1 LPKLIISQFFV
12 ETDIILEKPI
22 RIAIVEDHELT
33 RIGLEAALQRRDGI
47 EVVGDAANGDQGL
60 NLLQTTKPDLA
71 IIDIGLPD
79 IDGIELVRLFRAH
92 QGDIPCPTKILML
105 TMHKEEDSVMAAFA
119 AGADAYC
126 MKDINMDRLE
136 EAIRS
141 THDGH
146 PWIDPA
152 IASIVL
158 QQLRKNSSSV
168 VEHQNTIQIKG
179 LEGDYADIVGTAGL
193 TDREIEILQLIV
205 GGCSNGEIAQQL
217 FVTVGTVKTHV
228 RHILNKLCV
237 DDRTH
242 AAVLALRAGL
252 IE

>member
-1 LPKLIISQFFV
+1 L
-12 ETDIILEKPI
+12 ETPI

-33 RIGLEAALQRRDGI
+33 RIGLEAALKRRDGI
-47 EVVGDAANGDQGL
+47 EIVGDAANGYQGL
-60 NLLQTTKPDLA
+60 NLLKTTKPDLA

-79 IDGIELVRLFRAH
+79 IDGIELVRLFREN
-92 QGDIPCPTKILML
+92 QSENSSPTKILML
-105 TMHKEEDSVMAAFA
+105 TMHNSEDSVMAAFA

-126 MKDINMDRLE
+126 MKDINMDKLA

-141 THDGH
+141 THEGN
-146 PWIDPA
+146 PWIDPM

-158 QQLRKNSSSV
+158 QQLRQNSSLAADKDK
-168 VEHQNTIQIKG
+168 TIQIKG
-179 LEGDYADIVGTAGL
+179 LEGDYADIVGSAGL
-193 TDREIEILQLIV
+193 TDREIQILQLIV
-205 GGCSNGEIAQQL
+205 RGCSNSEISEQL

-242 AAVLALRAGL
+242 AAVLALRGGL

>member
-1 LPKLIISQFFV
+1 
-12 ETDIILEKPI
+12 LEKPI

-33 RIGLEAALQRRDGI
+33 RIGLAAALQRCEGI
-47 EVVGDAANGDQGL
+47 EVVGDAANGYQGL
-60 NLLQTTKPDLA
+60 QLLQTTKPDLA

-79 IDGIELVRLFRAH
+79 IDGIEMVRLWREK
-92 QGDIPCPTKILML
+92 QGENPLPTKILML
-105 TMHKEEDSVMAAFA
+105 TMHKGEDSVMAAFA

-126 MKDINMDRLE
+126 MKDINMDKLE

-141 THDGH
+141 THEGN
-146 PWIDPA
+146 PWIDPT

-158 QQLRKNSSSV
+158 QQLRKNSPAADKK
-168 VEHQNTIQIKG
+168 NTIQIKG
-179 LEGDYADIVGTAGL
+179 LEGDYADIVGSAGL

-205 GGCSNGEIAQQL
+205 RGGSNGEIAEQL

-252 IE
+252 ID

>member
-1 LPKLIISQFFV
+1 
-12 ETDIILEKPI
+12 LEKPI

-33 RIGLEAALQRRDGI
+33 RIGLEAALQHREGL
-47 EVVGDAANGDQGL
+47 EVVGNAANGYQGL
-60 NLLQTTKPDLA
+60 NLLKTTKPDLA
-71 IIDIGLPD
+71 IVDIGLPD
-79 IDGIELVRLFRAH
+79 IDGIELVRLFREN
-92 QGDIPCPTKILML
+92 QGENPSPTKILML
-105 TMHKEEDSVMAAFA
+105 TMHKSEDSVMAAFA

-126 MKDINMDRLE
+126 MKDINMDKLE

-141 THDGH
+141 THEGN
-146 PWIDPA
+146 PWIDPT

-158 QQLRKNSSSV
+158 QQLRQNSSSSV
-168 VEHQNTIQIKG
+168 VIDKEKTIQIKG
-179 LEGDYADIVGTAGL
+179 LEGDYADIVGSAGL
-193 TDREIEILQLIV
+193 TDREIQILQLIV
-205 GGCSNGEIAQQL
+205 RGCSNGEIAEQL

-242 AAVLALRAGL
+242 AAVLALRGGL

>member
-1 LPKLIISQFFV
+1 MEQ
-12 ETDIILEKPI
+12 PI

-33 RIGLEAALQRRDGI
+33 RMGLEAALQRRDGL
-47 EVVGDAANGDQGL
+47 EVVGDAANGRQGL
-60 NLLQTTKPDLA
+60 NLLNKTKPDLA
-71 IIDIGLPD
+71 IVDIGLPD
-79 IDGIELVRLFRAH
+79 IDGIELIRLFREG
-92 QGDIPCPTKILML
+92 QGENPVTTKILML
-105 TMHKEEDSVMAAFA
+105 TMHSGEDSVMAAFA

-126 MKDINMDRLE
+126 MKDINMDKLE

-141 THDGH
+141 THAGN
-146 PWIDPA
+146 PWIDPT

-158 QQLRKNSSSV
+158 HQLR
-168 VEHQNTIQIKG
+168 QNTPSAAVIDRDKTIQIKG
-179 LEGDYADIVGTAGL
+179 LDGDYADIVGSAGL

-205 GGCSNGEIAQQL
+205 RGSSNSEIAEQL

-242 AAVLALRAGL
+242 AAVLALRGGL

>member
-1 LPKLIISQFFV
+1 M
-12 ETDIILEKPI
+12 EKPI

-33 RIGLEAALQRRDGI
+33 RIGLEAALKRRDGI
-47 EVVGDAANGDQGL
+47 EIVGDAASGYQGL
-60 NLLQTTKPDLA
+60 NLLKTTKPDLA
-71 IIDIGLPD
+71 IVDIGLPD
-79 IDGIELVRLFRAH
+79 IDGIEMVRLFREN
-92 QGDIPCPTKILML
+92 QGENPLPTKILML
-105 TMHKEEDSVMAAFA
+105 TMHKGEDSVMAAFA

-126 MKDINMDRLE
+126 MKDINMDKLE

-141 THDGH
+141 THDGN
-146 PWIDPA
+146 PWIDPT

-158 QQLRKNSSSV
+158 QQLRKSSSSAAEKDRTV
-168 VEHQNTIQIKG
+168 QIKG
-179 LEGDYADIVGTAGL
+179 LEGDYADIVGSAGL
-193 TDREIEILQLIV
+193 TDREIQILQLIV
-205 GGCSNGEIAQQL
+205 RGCSNGEISEQL

-242 AAVLALRAGL
+242 AAVLALRGGL

>member
-1 LPKLIISQFFV
+1 M
-12 ETDIILEKPI
+12 ENPI

-33 RIGLEAALQRRDGI
+33 RIGLEAALQQREGM
-47 EVVGDAANGDQGL
+47 EVVGHAANGHQGL

-71 IIDIGLPD
+71 IVDIGLPD
-79 IDGIELVRLFRAH
+79 IDGIEMVRLFQEN
-92 QGDIPCPTKILML
+92 QGENPHPTKILML
-105 TMHKEEDSVMAAFA
+105 TMHKGEDSVMAAFA

-126 MKDINMDRLE
+126 MKDINMNKLE

-141 THDGH
+141 THEGN
-146 PWIDPA
+146 PWIDPT

-158 QQLRKNSSSV
+158 QQLRQNSSPSAV
-168 VEHQNTIQIKG
+168 IDKEKTIQIKG
-179 LEGDYADIVGTAGL
+179 LEGDYADIVGSAGL
-193 TDREIEILQLIV
+193 TEREIQILQLIV
-205 GGCSNGEIAQQL
+205 RGCSNGEIAEQL

-242 AAVLALRAGL
+242 AAVLALRGGL

>member
-1 LPKLIISQFFV
+1 M
-12 ETDIILEKPI
+12 ENPI

-33 RIGLEAALQRRDGI
+33 RIGLKAALQHRDGMD
-47 EVVGDAANGDQGL
+47 VVGDAANGYQGL

-71 IIDIGLPD
+71 IVDIGLPD
-79 IDGIELVRLFRAH
+79 IDGIEMVRLFREN
-92 QGDIPCPTKILML
+92 QGENLLPTKILML
-105 TMHKEEDSVMAAFA
+105 TMHKGEDSVMAAFA

-126 MKDINMDRLE
+126 MKDINMDKLE

-141 THDGH
+141 THEGN
-146 PWIDPA
+146 PWIDPT

-158 QQLRKNSSSV
+158 QQLR
-168 VEHQNTIQIKG
+168 QNTLLPVVGKEKTTQIKG
-179 LEGDYADIVGTAGL
+179 LEGDYAEIVGSAGL
-193 TDREIEILQLIV
+193 TDREIQILQLIV
-205 GGCSNGEIAQQL
+205 GGCSNGEIAEQL

-242 AAVLALRAGL
+242 AAVLALRGGL

>member
-1 LPKLIISQFFV
+1 MEQ
-12 ETDIILEKPI
+12 PI

-33 RIGLEAALQRRDGI
+33 RMGLEAALQRRDGL
-47 EVVGDAANGDQGL
+47 EVVGNAANGRQGL
-60 NLLQTTKPDLA
+60 NLLNNTQPDLA
-71 IIDIGLPD
+71 IVDIGLPD
-79 IDGIELVRLFRAH
+79 IDGIELVRLFRES
-92 QGDIPCPTKILML
+92 QGEHPSSTKILML
-105 TMHKEEDSVMAAFA
+105 TMHKGEDSVMAAFA

-126 MKDINMDRLE
+126 MKDINMDKLE

-141 THDGH
+141 TYEGN
-146 PWIDPA
+146 PWIDPT

-158 QQLRKNSSSV
+158 QQLR
-168 VEHQNTIQIKG
+168 QNIPSPAVDREKTIQIKG
-179 LEGDYADIVGTAGL
+179 LDGDYADIVGSAGL
-193 TDREIEILQLIV
+193 TDREIQILQLIV
-205 GGCSNGEIAQQL
+205 RGASNSEIAEQL

>member
-1 LPKLIISQFFV
+1 MEQ
-12 ETDIILEKPI
+12 PI

-33 RIGLEAALQRRDGI
+33 RMGLEAALQRRDGL
-47 EVVGDAANGDQGL
+47 EVVGNAANGRQGL
-60 NLLQTTKPDLA
+60 NLLNNTQPDLA
-71 IIDIGLPD
+71 IVDIGLPD
-79 IDGIELVRLFRAH
+79 IDGIELVRLFRES
-92 QGDIPCPTKILML
+92 QGEHPSSTKILML
-105 TMHKEEDSVMAAFA
+105 TMHKGEDSVMAAFA

-126 MKDINMDRLE
+126 MKDINMDKLE

-141 THDGH
+141 TYEGN
-146 PWIDPA
+146 PWIDPT

-158 QQLRKNSSSV
+158 QQLRQNIPSSAV
-168 VEHQNTIQIKG
+168 DREKTIQIKG
-179 LEGDYADIVGTAGL
+179 LDGDYADIVGSAGL
-193 TDREIEILQLIV
+193 TDREIQILQLIV
-205 GGCSNGEIAQQL
+205 RGASNSEIAEQL

>member
-1 LPKLIISQFFV
+1 MAQ
-12 ETDIILEKPI
+12 PI

-47 EVVGDAANGDQGL
+47 EVVGDAANGYQGL
-60 NLLQTTKPDLA
+60 NLLKTKKPDLA
-71 IIDIGLPD
+71 IVDIGLPD
-79 IDGIELVRLFRAH
+79 IDGIEMIRLFRESLGEA
-92 QGDIPCPTKILML
+92 PSPTKILML
-105 TMHKEEDSVMAAFA
+105 TMHKGEDSVMAAFA

-126 MKDINMDRLE
+126 MKDINMDKLE

-141 THDGH
+141 TYEGN
-146 PWIDPA
+146 PWIDPT

-158 QQLRKNSSSV
+158 QQLRQNTPSSAV
-168 VEHQNTIQIKG
+168 DKDKTIQIKG
-179 LEGDYADIVGTAGL
+179 LEGDYAEIVGSAGL

-205 GGCSNGEIAQQL
+205 RGSSNAEIAAQL
-217 FVTVGTVKTHV
+217 FVTVGTIKTHV

>member
-1 LPKLIISQFFV
+1 
-12 ETDIILEKPI
+12 LEEPI

-33 RIGLEAALQRRDGI
+33 RMGLAAALQRSNGL
-47 EVVGDAANGDQGL
+47 EVVGDAANGYQGL
-60 NLLQTTKPDLA
+60 NLLKTTKPDLA
-71 IIDIGLPD
+71 IVDIGLPD
-79 IDGIELVRLFRAH
+79 IDGIELIRLFRES
-92 QGDIPCPTKILML
+92 QGEQPSSTKILML
-105 TMHKEEDSVMAAFA
+105 TMHKGEDSVMAAFA

-126 MKDINMDRLE
+126 MKDINMTKLE

-141 THDGH
+141 THAGN
-146 PWIDPA
+146 PWIDPT

-158 QQLRKNSSSV
+158 QQLRKNTPSSFDREKTV
-168 VEHQNTIQIKG
+168 QIKG
-179 LEGDYADIVGTAGL
+179 LEGDYADIVGSAGL

-205 GGCSNGEIAQQL
+205 RGGSNSEIADQL

>member
-1 LPKLIISQFFV
+1 MEQ
-12 ETDIILEKPI
+12 PI

-33 RIGLEAALQRRDGI
+33 RIGLEAALKRRDGI
-47 EVVGDAANGDQGL
+47 EVVGDAANGYQGL
-60 NLLQTTKPDLA
+60 NLLKTTKPDLA
-71 IIDIGLPD
+71 IVDIGLPD
-79 IDGIELVRLFRAH
+79 IDGIEMVRLFREN
-92 QGDIPCPTKILML
+92 QGDNPIPTKILML
-105 TMHKEEDSVMAAFA
+105 TMHSDEDSVMAAFA

-126 MKDINMDRLE
+126 MKDINMDKLE

-141 THDGH
+141 THDGN
-146 PWIDPA
+146 PWIDPM

-158 QQLRKNSSSV
+158 QQLRKNSSAA
-168 VEHQNTIQIKG
+168 VEKDPKIQIKG
-179 LEGDYADIVGTAGL
+179 LEGDYADIVGSAGL
-193 TDREIEILQLIV
+193 TDREIQILQLIV
-205 GGCSNGEIAQQL
+205 RGCSNGEISEQL

-242 AAVLALRAGL
+242 AAVLALRGGL

>member
-1 LPKLIISQFFV
+1 
-12 ETDIILEKPI
+12 LEKPI

-33 RIGLEAALQRRDGI
+33 RIGLEAALQRREGL
-47 EVVGDAANGDQGL
+47 EVVGDAADGYQGL

-71 IIDIGLPD
+71 IVDIGLPD
-79 IDGIELVRLFRAH
+79 IDGIEMVRLFREL
-92 QGDIPCPTKILML
+92 QGENPSPTKILML
-105 TMHKEEDSVMAAFA
+105 TMHKSEDSVMAAFA

-126 MKDINMDRLE
+126 MKDINMDKLE

-141 THDGH
+141 THDGN
-146 PWIDPA
+146 PWIDPT

-158 QQLRKNSSSV
+158 QQLRKNSSSG
-168 VEHQNTIQIKG
+168 VEKQNTIQIKG
-179 LEGDYADIVGTAGL
+179 LEGDYADIVGSAGL

-205 GGCSNGEIAQQL
+205 RGCSNGEIAEQL
-217 FVTVGTVKTHV
+217 FVTIGTVKTHV

-252 IE
+252 ID

>member
-1 LPKLIISQFFV
+1 
-12 ETDIILEKPI
+12 LEKPI

-47 EVVGDAANGDQGL
+47 EVVGDAANGYQGL
-60 NLLQTTKPDLA
+60 QLLQTTKPDLA
-71 IIDIGLPD
+71 IVDIGLPD
-79 IDGIELVRLFRAH
+79 IDGIEMVRLLREK
-92 QGDIPCPTKILML
+92 QGEHPLPTKILML
-105 TMHKEEDSVMAAFA
+105 TMHKGEDSVMAAFA

-126 MKDINMDRLE
+126 MKDINMDKLE

-141 THDGH
+141 THEGN
-146 PWIDPA
+146 PWIDPT

-158 QQLRKNSSSV
+158 QQLRKNSPAAADKK
-168 VEHQNTIQIKG
+168 NTIQIKG
-179 LEGDYADIVGTAGL
+179 LDGDYADIVGSAGL

-205 GGCSNGEIAQQL
+205 RGCSNGEIAEQL

-252 IE
+252 ID

>member
-1 LPKLIISQFFV
+1 M
-12 ETDIILEKPI
+12 EKPI

-33 RIGLEAALQRRDGI
+33 RIGLEAALKRRDGI
-47 EVVGDAANGDQGL
+47 EIVGDAASGYEGL
-60 NLLQTTKPDLA
+60 NLLKTTKPDLA
-71 IIDIGLPD
+71 IVDIGLPD
-79 IDGIELVRLFRAH
+79 IDGIEMVRLFREN
-92 QGDIPCPTKILML
+92 QGENPLPTKILML
-105 TMHKEEDSVMAAFA
+105 TMHKGEDSVMAAFA

-126 MKDINMDRLE
+126 MKDINMDKLE

-141 THDGH
+141 THDGN
-146 PWIDPA
+146 PWIDPT

-158 QQLRKNSSSV
+158 QQLRKSSSSAAEKDRTV
-168 VEHQNTIQIKG
+168 QIKG
-179 LEGDYADIVGTAGL
+179 LEGDYADIVGSAGL
-193 TDREIEILQLIV
+193 TDREIQILQLIV
-205 GGCSNGEIAQQL
+205 RGCSNGEISEQL

-242 AAVLALRAGL
+242 AAVLALRGGL

>member
-1 LPKLIISQFFV
+1 V
-12 ETDIILEKPI
+12 ILEQPI

-33 RIGLEAALQRRDGI
+33 RLGLEAALKRCDGMQ
-47 EVVGDAANGDQGL
+47 VVGDAANGYQGL

-71 IIDIGLPD
+71 IVDIGLPD
-79 IDGIELVRLFRAH
+79 IDGIEMVRLFREN
-92 QGDIPCPTKILML
+92 QKENPSPTKILML
-105 TMHKEEDSVMAAFA
+105 TMHKGEDSVMAAFA

-126 MKDINMDRLE
+126 MKDIDMDKLE

-141 THDGH
+141 TYEGN
-146 PWIDPA
+146 PWIDPT
-152 IASIVL
+152 IATIVL
-158 QQLRKNSSSV
+158 QQLRKNNSSSV
-168 VEHQNTIQIKG
+168 VDKDKTIQIKR

-193 TDREIEILQLIV
+193 TDREIQILQLIV
-205 GGCSNGEIAQQL
+205 RGGSNGEIAQQL

-242 AAVLALRAGL
+242 AAVLALRGGL
-252 IE
+252 IK

>member
-1 LPKLIISQFFV
+1 MEDV
-12 ETDIILEKPI
+12 I
-22 RIAIVEDHELT
+22 RIVIVEDHDLT
-33 RIGLEAALQRRDGI
+33 RMGLEAALQRREGI
-47 EVVGDAANGDQGL
+47 SVIGEAANGIQGL
-60 NLLQTTKPDLA
+60 KLLTSEKPDVA
-71 IIDIGLPD
+71 IVDIGLPD
-79 IDGIELVRLFRAH
+79 MDGIEMLRRFREYSAEAE
-92 QGDIPCPTKILML
+92 PATKILML
-105 TMHKEEDSVMAAFA
+105 TMHKGEDSVMAAFA

-126 MKDINMDRLE
+126 MKDISMDKLE

-141 THDGH
+141 TYDGN
-146 PWIDPA
+146 PWIDPT

-158 QQLRKNSSSV
+158 QQVR
-168 VEHQNTIQIKG
+168 QNELVTAPETEKTVQIKG
-179 LEGDYADIVGTAGL
+179 LDSEYEEIVGNAGL

-205 GGCSNGEIAQQL
+205 RGYSNAEIAETL
-217 FVTVGTVKTHV
+217 FVTVGTIKTHV

>member
-1 LPKLIISQFFV
+1 
-12 ETDIILEKPI
+12 LEQPI

-33 RIGLEAALQRRDGI
+33 RMGLEAALQRRDGL
-47 EVVGDAANGDQGL
+47 EVVGGAANGHQGL
-60 NLLQTTKPDLA
+60 NLLKNTKPDLA
-71 IIDIGLPD
+71 IVDIGLPD
-79 IDGIELVRLFRAH
+79 IDGIELIRLFRES
-92 QGDIPCPTKILML
+92 QGDTPSSTKILML
-105 TMHKEEDSVMAAFA
+105 TMHKGEDSVMAAFA

-126 MKDINMDRLE
+126 MKDVSMDKLE

-141 THDGH
+141 THTGN
-146 PWIDPA
+146 PWIDPT

-158 QQLRKNSSSV
+158 GQLRQNSSPSMV
-168 VEHQNTIQIKG
+168 DREKTVQIKG
-179 LEGDYADIVGTAGL
+179 LDGDYADIVGSAGL

-205 GGCSNGEIAQQL
+205 RGCSNGEIAEEL

-242 AAVLALRAGL
+242 AAVLALRGGL
-252 IE
+252 IK

>member
-1 LPKLIISQFFV
+1 
-12 ETDIILEKPI
+12 LEQPI

-33 RIGLEAALQRRDGI
+33 RIGLEAAIQRRDGL
-47 EVVGDAANGDQGL
+47 EVVGNAANGYQGL
-60 NLLQTTKPDLA
+60 NLLKTTQPDLA
-71 IIDIGLPD
+71 IVDIGLPD
-79 IDGIELVRLFRAH
+79 IDGIELIRLFREN
-92 QGDIPCPTKILML
+92 QGDIPSSTKILML
-105 TMHKEEDSVMAAFA
+105 TMHKGEDSVMAAFA

-126 MKDINMDRLE
+126 MKDINMNKLE

-141 THDGH
+141 THAGN
-146 PWIDPA
+146 PWIDPT

-158 QQLRKNSSSV
+158 QQLR
-168 VEHQNTIQIKG
+168 QNTPSAAVLGQREKTIQIKG
-179 LEGDYADIVGTAGL
+179 LEGDYADIVGSAGL

-205 GGCSNGEIAQQL
+205 RGCSNGEIAEQI

>member
-1 LPKLIISQFFV
+1 
-12 ETDIILEKPI
+12 
-22 RIAIVEDHELT
+22 
-33 RIGLEAALQRRDGI
+33 
-47 EVVGDAANGDQGL
+47 
-60 NLLQTTKPDLA
+60 
-71 IIDIGLPD
+71 
-79 IDGIELVRLFRAH
+79 
-92 QGDIPCPTKILML
+92 
-105 TMHKEEDSVMAAFA
+105 MHKSKDSVMAAFA

-126 MKDINMDRLE
+126 LKDINMDKLE

-141 THDGH
+141 TNEGN
-146 PWIDPA
+146 PWIDPT

-158 QQLRKNSSSV
+158 QQLRKNSPST
-168 VEHQNTIQIKG
+168 VEKQNTIQIKG
-179 LEGDYADIVGTAGL
+179 LEGEYADIFGSAGL

-205 GGCSNGEIAQQL
+205 RGCSNGEIAEQL

-242 AAVLALRAGL
+242 AAVLVLRAGL

>member
-1 LPKLIISQFFV
+1 MEDV
-12 ETDIILEKPI
+12 I
-22 RIAIVEDHELT
+22 RIVIVEDHDLT
-33 RIGLEAALQRRDGI
+33 RMGLEAALQRREGI
-47 EVVGDAANGDQGL
+47 SVIGEAANGIQGL
-60 NLLQTTKPDLA
+60 KLLTSEKPDVA
-71 IIDIGLPD
+71 IVDIGLPD
-79 IDGIELVRLFRAH
+79 MDGIEMLRRFREYSAEAE
-92 QGDIPCPTKILML
+92 PATKILML
-105 TMHKEEDSVMAAFA
+105 TMHKGEDSVMAAFA

-126 MKDINMDRLE
+126 MKDISMDKLE

-141 THDGH
+141 THDGN
-146 PWIDPA
+146 PWIDPT

-158 QQLRKNSSSV
+158 QQVRQKEV
-168 VEHQNTIQIKG
+168 VAAPETEKTVQIKA
-179 LEGDYADIVGTAGL
+179 LDAEYEEIVGNAGL

-205 GGCSNGEIAQQL
+205 RGYSNAEIAETL
-217 FVTVGTVKTHV
+217 FVTVGTIKTHV

>member
-1 LPKLIISQFFV
+1 MEQ
-12 ETDIILEKPI
+12 PI
-22 RIAIVEDHELT
+22 RIVIVEDHELT
-33 RIGLEAALQRRDGI
+33 RMGLEAALQRREGI
-47 EVVGDAANGDQGL
+47 EVVGDAANGLQGL
-60 NLLQTTKPDLA
+60 SVLNSKRPDVA
-71 IIDIGLPD
+71 VVDIGLPD
-79 IDGIELVRLFRAH
+79 IDGIEVIRRFRDSLGAN
-92 QGDIPCPTKILML
+92 PSTTKILML
-105 TMHKEEDSVMAAFA
+105 TMHNTEDAVMAAFA

-126 MKDINMDRLE
+126 MKDINMDKLE

-141 THDGH
+141 THEGN
-146 PWIDPA
+146 PWIDPT

-158 QQLRKNSSSV
+158 RQVRQTNQAAATSTSDKK
-168 VEHQNTIQIKG
+168 IQIKG
-179 LEGDYADIVGTAGL
+179 LDGEYADIVGSAGL

-205 GGCSNGEIAQQL
+205 RGCSNAEIAQQL
-217 FVTVGTVKTHV
+217 FVTVGTIKTHV

>member
-1 LPKLIISQFFV
+1 
-12 ETDIILEKPI
+12 LEQPI

-33 RIGLEAALQRRDGI
+33 RMGLEAALQRRDGL
-47 EVVGDAANGDQGL
+47 EVVGDAANGHQGL
-60 NLLQTTKPDLA
+60 NLLKNTKPDLA
-71 IIDIGLPD
+71 IVDIGLPD
-79 IDGIELVRLFRAH
+79 IDGIELIRLFRES
-92 QGDIPCPTKILML
+92 QCNTPCSTKILML
-105 TMHKEEDSVMAAFA
+105 TMHNDEGSVMAAFA

-126 MKDINMDRLE
+126 MKDVSMDKLE

-141 THDGH
+141 THTGN
-146 PWIDPA
+146 PWIDPT

-158 QQLRKNSSSV
+158 GQLR
-168 VEHQNTIQIKG
+168 QNTPSSTVEREKTVQIKG
-179 LEGDYADIVGTAGL
+179 LEGDYADIVGSAGL
-193 TDREIEILQLIV
+193 TEREIEILQLIV
-205 GGCSNGEIAQQL
+205 RGCSNGEIAEQL

-242 AAVLALRAGL
+242 AAVLALRGGL

>member
-1 LPKLIISQFFV
+1 
-12 ETDIILEKPI
+12 LEKPI

-47 EVVGDAANGDQGL
+47 EVVGDAANGYQGL
-60 NLLQTTKPDLA
+60 QLLQTTKPDLA
-71 IIDIGLPD
+71 IVDIGLPD
-79 IDGIELVRLFRAH
+79 IDGIEMVRLWREK
-92 QGDIPCPTKILML
+92 QGKNPLPTKILML
-105 TMHKEEDSVMAAFA
+105 TMHKSEDSVMAAFA

-126 MKDINMDRLE
+126 MKDINMDKLE

-141 THDGH
+141 THEGN
-146 PWIDPA
+146 PWIDPT

-158 QQLRKNSSSV
+158 QQLRKNSPAADKK
-168 VEHQNTIQIKG
+168 NTIQIKG
-179 LEGDYADIVGTAGL
+179 LEGDYADIVGSAGL

-205 GGCSNGEIAQQL
+205 RGGSNGEIAEQL

-252 IE
+252 ID

>member
-1 LPKLIISQFFV
+1 M
-12 ETDIILEKPI
+12 EKPI

-33 RIGLEAALQRRDGI
+33 RIGLKAALQHRDGI
-47 EVVGDAANGDQGL
+47 DVVGDAANGYQGL

-71 IIDIGLPD
+71 IVDIGLPD
-79 IDGIELVRLFRAH
+79 IDGIEMIRLFREN
-92 QGDIPCPTKILML
+92 QGDNLIPTKILML
-105 TMHKEEDSVMAAFA
+105 TMHKAEDSVMAAFA

-126 MKDINMDRLE
+126 MKDINMDKLE

-141 THDGH
+141 THDGN
-146 PWIDPA
+146 PWIDPT
-152 IASIVL
+152 IASVVL
-158 QQLRKNSSSV
+158 QQLR
-168 VEHQNTIQIKG
+168 QNTLSPIIDKEKTTQIKG
-179 LEGDYADIVGTAGL
+179 LEGDYADIVGSAGL
-193 TDREIEILQLIV
+193 TDREIQILQLIV
-205 GGCSNGEIAQQL
+205 GGCSNGEIAEQL

-242 AAVLALRAGL
+242 AAVLALRGGL

>member
-1 LPKLIISQFFV
+1 
-12 ETDIILEKPI
+12 LEQPI

-33 RIGLEAALQRRDGI
+33 RMGLEAALQRHTGL
-47 EVVGDAANGDQGL
+47 EVVGDAANGHQGL

-71 IIDIGLPD
+71 IVDIGLPD
-79 IDGIELVRLFRAH
+79 IDGIELIRLFRES
-92 QGDIPCPTKILML
+92 QGDTPGSTKILML
-105 TMHKEEDSVMAAFA
+105 TMHNDESSVMAAFA

-126 MKDINMDRLE
+126 MKDVSMDKLE

-141 THDGH
+141 THAGN
-146 PWIDPA
+146 PWIDPT

-158 QQLRKNSSSV
+158 GQLRQNSSSSAV
-168 VEHQNTIQIKG
+168 DSARRLRQREKTVQIKG
-179 LEGDYADIVGTAGL
+179 LEGDYADIVGSAGL

-205 GGCSNGEIAQQL
+205 RGCSNGEIAEQL

-242 AAVLALRAGL
+242 AAVLALRGGL